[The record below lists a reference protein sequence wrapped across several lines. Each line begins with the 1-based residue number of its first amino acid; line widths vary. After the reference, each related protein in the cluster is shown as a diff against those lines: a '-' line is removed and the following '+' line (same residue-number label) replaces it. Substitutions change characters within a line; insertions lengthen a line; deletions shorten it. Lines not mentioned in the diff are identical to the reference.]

1 MRSDKILDAVLTP
14 LSEGLDAI
22 LNGETECPPWVKAW
36 KDDGTQCPIRMMS
49 RNGVSKRA
57 YSGINWLILTLLNK
71 YDSLD
76 WFTANQLKKITG
88 IEKPIP
94 YEEMT
99 KGTGIV
105 FFKMIPK
112 KDKPKDMFPMMKA
125 YTVWNRDQIPDL
137 PNVEPFAVADFDA
150 ATEVERYLEG
160 LNLKGGIHRGGDRA
174 FFSPAEDAVA
184 FPYDEAFTCE
194 HERESTKAHEGI
206 HATGAKH
213 RLNRKA
219 FREYSAEN
227 YAYEELVAELGAAM
241 TCSHLGI
248 PLEKLQHTQ
257 YIRSWMKSLKDD
269 KKFLFRAAADASKGF
284 QLLTGVE

>member
-1 MRSDKILDAVLTP
+1 MRSDKILDTVLTP
-14 LSEGLDAI
+14 LVEGLDAI
-22 LNGETECPPWVKAW
+22 LSGDTECPPWVRSW
-36 KDDGTQCPIRMMS
+36 KDDGTQCPIRLMS

-76 WFTANQLKKITG
+76 WYTANQLKKITDSD
-88 IEKPIP
+88 KPIP
-94 YEEMT
+94 YDEMT
-99 KGTGIV
+99 RGTHIV
-105 FFKMIPK
+105 FFKMASK
-112 KDKPKDMFPMMKA
+112 KNSPDEMFPVMKS
-125 YTVWNRDQIPDL
+125 YTVWNHDQIPGL
-137 PNVEPFAVADFDA
+137 PESVPTEVADFDA
-150 ATEVERYLEG
+150 ATEVERLLAT

-174 FFSPAEDAVA
+174 FFSPAEDAIA
-184 FPYDEAFTCE
+184 FPNDDAFTCE

-219 FREYSAEN
+219 FREYSKEN

-241 TCSHLGI
+241 TCAHLGI

-257 YIRSWMKSLKDD
+257 YIRSWLKSLKDD
-269 KKFLFRAAADASKGF
+269 KKFLFKAAADASKGF
-284 QLLTGVE
+284 QLLTGVQ

>member
-1 MRSDKILDAVLTP
+1 MRSDKILDTVLIP

-22 LNGETECPPWVKAW
+22 LSGETECPPWVKRW
-36 KDDGTQCPIRMMS
+36 KDDGTQCPIRLMS
-49 RNGVSKRA
+49 RNGVSKRP
-57 YSGINWLILTLLNK
+57 YSGINWLILTLLNR
-71 YDSLD
+71 YNSLD

-99 KGTGIV
+99 KGTGII
-105 FFKMIPK
+105 FFKMTPK
-112 KDKPKDMFPMMKA
+112 KDKPKEMFPVMKA

-150 ATEVERYLEG
+150 ATEVERMLAT

-174 FFSPAEDAVA
+174 FFSPAEDAIA
-184 FPYDEAFTCE
+184 FPNDDAFTCE

-219 FREYSAEN
+219 FREYSKEN

-241 TCSHLGI
+241 TCAHLGV
-248 PLEKLQHTQ
+248 PLEKLQHKE
-257 YIRSWMKSLKDD
+257 YIRSWLKSLKDD
-269 KKFLFRAAADASKGF
+269 KKFLFKAAAEASKGF
-284 QLLTGVE
+284 QMLTGLA

>member
-1 MRSDKILDAVLTP
+1 
-14 LSEGLDAI
+14 
-22 LNGETECPPWVKAW
+22 
-36 KDDGTQCPIRMMS
+36 MS
-49 RNGVSKRA
+49 RNGVSKRP
-57 YSGINWLILTLLNK
+57 YSGINWLILTLLNR
-71 YDSLD
+71 YNSLD

-99 KGTGIV
+99 KGTGII
-105 FFKMIPK
+105 FFKMTPK
-112 KDKPKDMFPMMKA
+112 KDKPKEMFPVMKA

-137 PNVEPFAVADFDA
+137 PNVEPFAVADFDP
-150 ATEVERYLEG
+150 ATEVERMLAT

-174 FFSPAEDAVA
+174 FFSPAEDAIA
-184 FPYDEAFTCE
+184 FPNDDAFTCE

-219 FREYSAEN
+219 FREYSKEN

-241 TCSHLGI
+241 TCAHLGV
-248 PLEKLQHTQ
+248 PLEKLQHKE
-257 YIRSWMKSLKDD
+257 YIRSWLKSLKDD
-269 KKFLFRAAADASKGF
+269 KKFLFKAAAEASKGF
-284 QLLTGVE
+284 QMLTGLA